1 MMRMLIQC
9 FLTLLLSFTLTAH
22 AQEAA
27 VAGSIPQPVVSTE
40 PAVAEVTAAVEEEFS
55 FTLTKINQLG
65 TIYLGYRESAVPF
78 SYLHEGRA
86 TGYSVDLCYRIID
99 AIKLKLGRADL
110 KTAEVPLPGNLR
122 FTMLIDGIVDMEC
135 GASTNT
141 RIRQQ
146 RMAFGVTT
154 FVAGL
159 KMLVAKESK
168 LDRILDLDRKQVAI
182 IAGTTGGRAMATA
195 TARRNIGVRQL
206 QVRDRSEA
214 LDLLKKGKVDAF
226 VGDDALLLGV
236 LLKDPD
242 RDKFRLMEE
251 ALSTEPYGIALRR
264 EDPQFKKLV
273 DDVLTGLM
281 KSGEIEKIYDKW
293 FMQPVPPSG
302 NSMDLPLSPMLK
314 EMFANPN
321 DAGV

>member
-9 FLTLLLSFTLTAH
+9 FLTLLLSLTLTAY

-27 VAGSIPQPVVSTE
+27 TPVSPAPQ
-40 PAVAEVTAAVEEEFS
+40 VAEVIAAPEEPS

-86 TGYSVDLCYRIID
+86 TGYSIDLCYRIVD
-99 AIKLKLGRADL
+99 AIKLKLGRPDI
-110 KTAEVPLPGNLR
+110 KTIEVPLPGNLR

-141 RIRQQ
+141 KIRQQ

-159 KMLVAKESK
+159 KMLVAKDAK

-195 TARRNIGVRQL
+195 AARRNIGVRQV

-226 VGDDALLLGV
+226 VGDDALLIGV
-236 LLKDPD
+236 LD
-242 RDKFRLMEE
+242 RK
-251 ALSTEPYGIALRR
+251 TH
-264 EDPQFKKLV
+264 V
-273 DDVLTGLM
+273 
-281 KSGEIEKIYDKW
+281 
-293 FMQPVPPSG
+293 
-302 NSMDLPLSPMLK
+302 
-314 EMFANPN
+314 
-321 DAGV
+321 